1 MASFDFGSVGN
12 ILGGAGQFI
21 GAIGGI
27 AAEKKNYQLQ
37 KSQLDWQKG
46 QWEEVKQREDTAIQ
60 RRMEDL
66 TAAGMNPILA
76 AGGSGASTQ
85 QAPVLSAPQRNAEQ
99 IQRSLASLI
108 PVQAMQEIARTKA
121 ETNRIN
127 AQTDLIKNQAG
138 EVESKIDLNKL
149 DLEINQLQLDMTN
162 RDYKIIK
169 GEEVGMRSDVRSGH
183 LLDIVN
189 SFNYATEAGINLGNM
204 IYELLFGRKVDPNK
218 YDDVVV
224 QENLETLGKTLKS
237 LDQEGVIW
245 NKDASA
251 KDIAIAWTDYLSK
264 NMYHTEREYDLSN
277 NHVKEA
283 FDDLIR
289 NNKYIQAFKSF
300 LTNKGLII
308 SPGTSAW

>member
-1 MASFDFGSVGN
+1 MASFDIGSVGN

-46 QWEEVKQREDTAIQ
+46 QWEEVKQREDTAVQ
-60 RRMEDL
+60 RRMADL

-76 AGGSGASTQ
+76 AGGSGATTQ
-85 QAPVLSAPQRNAEQ
+85 QSPVLSAPQRNAEQ

-127 AQTDLIKNQAG
+127 AQTNLIKSQSS
-138 EVESKIDLNKL
+138 EVESKVDLNKL

-169 GEEVGMRSDVRSGH
+169 GEEFGMRSDVRTGH

-189 SFNYATEAGINLGNM
+189 SFNYMTEAGINIGNM
-204 IYELLFGRKVDPNK
+204 IYELLFGKKVDPNNP
-218 YDDVVV
+218 DAVVV

-245 NKDASA
+245 NKDADA
-251 KDIAIAWTDYLSK
+251 KDIAIAWTDYLRE
-264 NMYHTEREYDLSN
+264 NMYHTDRVYDQSN
-277 NHVKEA
+277 NHIKE
-283 FDDLIR
+283 DWVYQK
-289 NNKYIQAFKSF
+289 NNNRYIQAFKSY
-300 LTNKGLII
+300 LINKGLII
-308 SPGTSAW
+308 GPGTSAW

>member
-1 MASFDFGSVGN
+1 MSFDFGNVM
-12 ILGGAGQFI
+12 GGIGQFV
-21 GAIGGI
+21 GAVGGI
-27 AAEKKNYQLQ
+27 AAEKRNYQLQ
-37 KSQLDWQKG
+37 KEQYQWQKE
-46 QWEEVKQREDTAIQ
+46 QWQTQMHREDTAMQ
-60 RRMEDL
+60 RKMADL
-66 TAAGMNPILA
+66 EAAGLNPILA
-76 AGGSGASTQ
+76 AGGSGSQTS
-85 QAPVLSAPQRNAEQ
+85 QAPQLQAPQRDAGQ
-99 IQRSLASLI
+99 IQRSLAALA
-108 PVQAMQEIARTKA
+108 PVQIMQDIARTKA

-127 AQTDLIKNQAG
+127 AQTNLIKNQAG

-169 GEEVGMRSDVRSGH
+169 GEEIGMRSDVRSGH

-189 SFNYATEAGINLGNM
+189 SFNYMTEAGINLGNM
-204 IYELLFGRKVDPNK
+204 IYELLTGRKVDPNNP
-218 YDDVVV
+218 DDVVV

-264 NMYHTEREYDLSN
+264 NMSHTEGEYNLSN
-277 NHVKEA
+277 NHVKDA
-283 FDDLIR
+283 LDYQKS
-289 NNKYIQAFKSF
+289 NNKYIQGFKSF
-300 LTNKGLII
+300 LAYLGLII

>member
-1 MASFDFGSVGN
+1 MALDILNPIGSA
-12 ILGGAGQFI
+12 LGGIGQFV

-60 RRMEDL
+60 RRMADL

-127 AQTDLIKNQAG
+127 AQTNLIKSQAG

-169 GEEVGMRSDVRSGH
+169 GEEFGMRSDVRSGH

-189 SFNYATEAGINLGNM
+189 SFNYMTEAGINLGNM
-204 IYELLFGRKVDPNK
+204 IYELLTGRKVDPNNP
-218 YDDVVV
+218 DDVVV

-251 KDIAIAWTDYLSK
+251 KDIAVAWTDYLSK
-264 NMYHTEREYDLSN
+264 NMFHTEGEYNLSN
-277 NHVKEA
+277 NHVKDA
-283 FDDLIR
+283 LDYQKG
-289 NNKYIQAFKSF
+289 NNQYIQGFKSF
-300 LTNKGLII
+300 LAYLGLII